1 MTHMFPDI
9 NANDGDVSLKIRDR
23 KNELE
28 DKRHEKG
35 GRTEERVLV
44 GSGNDVK
51 SARGRVISL

>member
-1 MTHMFPDI
+1 MFPDI